1 MVIARKAGYFLGC
14 REETGDSQDPLSS
27 PFCCME
33 CSLSGWDQ
41 AGGGGSSRS
50 DLGEILLLT
59 GLKSDR
65 VGEARLPEAVT
76 GL

>member
-1 MVIARKAGYFLGC
+1 MVIAREPGYFLGC

-27 PFCCME
+27 PFCCTE

-41 AGGGGSSRS
+41 AGGGSRAGVIW
-50 DLGEILLLT
+50 GEILLLT
-59 GLKSDR
+59 GLKLDR